1 MNVSRGNR
9 LCLFPLLRSCKIW
22 FGAALVWLVAAAAV
36 AETAPDIR
44 EPDEA
49 EIRQAVEDL
58 LLCRWIS
65 SKHSPH
71 MLQVLDHLSKQRK
84 QASGGDEIE
93 WLEGKF
99 QALDLE
105 FNGLGAIAVYG
116 GAAAFGWSASAT
128 SQDLLAALSRRG
140 FEPYQSVQQPQEG
153 LIAELAR
160 VEDGWRYLMY
170 VSEGVHEELGLNVE
184 GGVTLGCTAEQTEE
198 QKQADAERGQRYARI
213 KELVESGEQQPRSWV
228 EQILAEASENELQL
242 LAGYAWLQPQDVERL
257 LTIET
262 GQVGIANKLITNP
275 AVTLNREQLDGLVE
289 NDVSGLFLIKY
300 RLDQLSAE
308 QVQQLAANP
317 HTSRTLTLAR
327 GGPDAAQALREALQ
341 AGDESTL
348 RSRDLN
354 YLPAVTTEL
363 LDVILSQ
370 GSERLQMLIEDRYKP
385 DYTAE
390 QLEQVLAH
398 GQTELHIRLV
408 GRRKLPLTLEQ
419 YERGLMHPDGR
430 NIAFWYH
437 QREDRQPSAQL
448 AEQGLTSP
456 DPQMRARW
464 LHNRHIRLDAQ
475 QMARALADENADLR
489 GIAYT
494 RKDVALTD
502 AQLDACLQEDSISA
516 RFACVK
522 RPEMRLTGWRFER
535 MVSDRNPNVLRDYVK
550 AHEPEQAQLAEHVSR
565 LAREGDEKQLRD
577 MARFAG
583 KELPVTEED
592 VRVIHQRHGEAV
604 SRPYCRLLPQACQ

>member
-22 FGAALVWLVAAAAV
+22 LGAVLLWFVAGAAV

-71 MLQVLDHLSKQRK
+71 MFQVLEHLSKQRK
-84 QASGGDEIE
+84 QAPGGDEIE

-99 QALDLE
+99 LALDLE

-198 QKQADAERGQRYARI
+198 QKQADAERRQRYARI

-228 EQILAEASENELQL
+228 EQILAEGSENELQL
-242 LAGYAWLQPQDVERL
+242 LAGYAWLQPQDVEHL
-257 LTIET
+257 LAIET
-262 GQVGIANKLITNP
+262 GQIGIANKLITNP

-289 NDVSGLFLIKY
+289 NDVSGMFLIKY
-300 RLDQLSAE
+300 RLDQLSPE
-308 QVQQLAANP
+308 QLQLLAANP

-354 YLPAVTTEL
+354 FLPAVPAEL

-464 LHNRHIRLDAQ
+464 LHNRQIRLDAQ

-502 AQLDACLQEDSISA
+502 AQLDVCLQEDSISA

-550 AHEPEQAQLAEHVSR
+550 AHELEQAQLAEHVSR
-565 LAREGDEKQLRD
+565 LAQEGDEKQLRD
-577 MARFAG
+577 MARFVG

-592 VRVIHQRHGEAV
+592 VRVIHQRHSEAV